1 MLPITSMAPRPVS
14 RVYPQAP
21 SAVVTSAATT
31 MIAARRQSMRW
42 RNANARLVLVNNA
55 EIAMIG
61 TTGSA
66 PTIGT
71 STSGISAPVP

>member
-1 MLPITSMAPRPVS
+1 
-14 RVYPQAP
+14 
-21 SAVVTSAATT
+21 
-31 MIAARRQSMRW
+31 
-42 RNANARLVLVNNA
+42 LVKMD

-66 PTIGT
+66 PINGT

>member
-1 MLPITSMAPRPVS
+1 MSS
-14 RVYPQAP
+14 
-21 SAVVTSAATT
+21 
-31 MIAARRQSMRW
+31 ARRQSITW
-42 RNANARLVLVNNA
+42 RNANARLVLVNSA

>member
-1 MLPITSMAPRPVS
+1 MQVG
-14 RVYPQAP
+14 
-21 SAVVTSAATT
+21 
-31 MIAARRQSMRW
+31 IANKSTIS
-42 RNANARLVLVNNA
+42 ARLRSTIGRKAIVRLEFVSN
-55 EIAMIG
+55 EDSAMIG

>member
-1 MLPITSMAPRPVS
+1 MD
-14 RVYPQAP
+14 
-21 SAVVTSAATT
+21 
-31 MIAARRQSMRW
+31 
-42 RNANARLVLVNNA
+42 

-71 STSGISAPVP
+71 STSGISGPVP

>member
-1 MLPITSMAPRPVS
+1 MQVGI
-14 RVYPQAP
+14 
-21 SAVVTSAATT
+21 AATT
-31 MIAARRQSMRW
+31 TSATRRQSMAR
-42 RNANARLVLVNNA
+42 RKASARLTLVMVA

-71 STSGISAPVP
+71 RTSGISAPVP